1 MTNQISRSEFQRLGK
16 RGSYRLG
23 LLAPQGVGRPAPQK
37 QFRPSFSRPTRT
49 RSRWAWTAA
58 VLIGVGLIAVS
69 ASAGLWFMPFAVG
82 LAGGLAVRW
91 AQWRLLIMGP
101 AIVAVSALG
110 WGAALAYPALRGL
123 PVGATARTIAAI
135 SGLPAFAAVG
145 IAMTLGIAVLLGL
158 IGLWL
163 GRALTPRSPA

>member
-1 MTNQISRSEFQRLGK
+1 MTKPVSRSEFQRLGK

-23 LLAPQGVGRPAPQK
+23 LLVPPGVGRPAAPK
-37 QFRPSFSRPTRT
+37 RFRPSFSRPTRT
-49 RSRWAWTAA
+49 RPRWAWIAA
-58 VLIGVGLIAVS
+58 ALVGVGLVA
-69 ASAGLWFMPFAVG
+69 ATAYAGLWFTPFVVG
-82 LAGGLAVRW
+82 LICGLAARVGE
-91 AQWRLLIMGP
+91 WRLRVVGP
-101 AIVAVSALG
+101 AVIAICALG

-145 IAMTLGIAVLLGL
+145 VAMTLGVAVLLGL